1 MNTTFMNELQ
11 KQILKYGAAA
21 VLLSIAVWYQTDQL
35 TQIKADLKDKDN
47 RLFMCETERAKL
59 TERVDFQGREI
70 ISLKA
75 AMQISN
81 AGKRR

>member
-1 MNTTFMNELQ
+1 MSEQNFMNELQ

-35 TQIKADLKDKDN
+35 TQIKKELKDTDL
-47 RLFMCETERAKL
+47 RLLSCETERAKL
-59 TERVDFQGREI
+59 TERVDAMGKEL

-75 AMQISN
+75 AAQISRH
-81 AGKRR
+81 KR

>member
-1 MNTTFMNELQ
+1 MNELQ

-35 TQIKADLKDKDN
+35 TEIKRDLKDADS
-47 RLFMCETERAKL
+47 RLLSCETERAKL
-59 TERVDFQGREI
+59 TERVDAMNREI

-75 AMQISN
+75 AAQISA